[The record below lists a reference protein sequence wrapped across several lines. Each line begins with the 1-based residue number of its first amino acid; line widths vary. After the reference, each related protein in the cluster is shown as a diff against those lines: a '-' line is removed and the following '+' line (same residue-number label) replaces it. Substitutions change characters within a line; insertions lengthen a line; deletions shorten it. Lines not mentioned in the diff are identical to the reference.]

1 MLLVAASRIAWCTV
15 FFLVSS
21 ATVAVAVEPVFP
33 ALTGRVVDEAAV
45 LSPEAESRL
54 ADELA
59 AHERATGDQV
69 VVATVQSLQ
78 GLSVEEFGN
87 RLFRAWQLGTKAN
100 NGALLLVAPNERKV
114 RIEVGYGL
122 EDRLTDAT
130 ASVIIQS
137 LVLPRFRA
145 GDLSGGVEAGA
156 RGILELLRPDQGA
169 PSSGWA
175 EQQQPSGTSVPW
187 PMLVIFAFFAVLL
200 LLRLL
205 QDRRFRGPQ
214 KLDSAPR
221 RAWLSTRHHSPGR
234 LRRRLR

>member
-1 MLLVAASRIAWCTV
+1 M
-15 FFLVSS
+15 
-21 ATVAVAVEPVFP
+21 
-33 ALTGRVVDEAAV
+33 
-45 LSPEAESRL
+45 
-54 ADELA
+54 
-59 AHERATGDQV
+59 
-69 VVATVQSLQ
+69 VVATIQSLQ
-78 GLSVEEFGN
+78 GLSVEEFAN
-87 RLFRAWQLGTKAN
+87 RLFRSWQLGAAKAN
-100 NGALLLVAPNERKV
+100 NGALLLVAPHERKV

-122 EDRLTDAT
+122 EDRLTDA
-130 ASVIIQS
+130 AAAVIIQS

-214 KLDSAPR
+214 NWAQR
-221 RAWLSTRHHSPGR
+221 RGGLGYPPVIIVPGGYGSGSSGSGGGFAGGGGSSGGGGASGSW
-234 LRRRLR
+234 